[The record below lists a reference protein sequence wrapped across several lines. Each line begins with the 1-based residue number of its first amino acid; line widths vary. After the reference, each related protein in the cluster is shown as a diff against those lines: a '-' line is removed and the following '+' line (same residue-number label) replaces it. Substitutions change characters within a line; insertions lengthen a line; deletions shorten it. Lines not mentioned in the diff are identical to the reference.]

1 MFSLKE
7 AVFRCILLLLG
18 FARLRKHAQNPGRNK
33 DSENMHLGRNR
44 TQSTEYVQ
52 PWPLFPGIPGG
63 GMKLGILVPSQST
76 VG

>member
-7 AVFRCILLLLG
+7 AVFRCMLLLLG

-44 TQSTEYVQ
+44 TRRTEYT
-52 PWPLFPGIPGG
+52 PLFKNRLIS
-63 GMKLGILVPSQST
+63 LL
-76 VG
+76 